1 VRKLSCSLQDAVPGG
16 PGARPAKSLPPNALG
31 PELSCS
37 LQDAEGGVFGHGRAA
52 AVGSAPPLPDAPS
65 STASDSRDAPPAIS
79 SGYRAPLGHTQDL
92 SSASGD
98 ENRRAAGAGNPADRK
113 LVVGGGAERA
123 ETNFGS
129 RYNGGARAQGLLRVR
144 DEIPSGESKPRNVS
158 KRNQQWLCD
167 HRGKHASP
175 GEPRKREADQF
186 GSATYGNFSKAP
198 KVRARTLACWRPEP
212 MNNF

>member
-1 VRKLSCSLQDAVPGG
+1 QDAVPGG

-113 LVVGGGAERA
+113 LVVGGGAER
-123 ETNFGS
+123 E
-129 RYNGGARAQGLLRVR
+129 
-144 DEIPSGESKPRNVS
+144 K
-158 KRNQQWLCD
+158 
-167 HRGKHASP
+167 
-175 GEPRKREADQF
+175 
-186 GSATYGNFSKAP
+186 
-198 KVRARTLACWRPEP
+198 RTLAVDTTAGLAHRDSSGFEMKSLQENRNPGT
-212 MNNF
+212 